1 MHNIFKN
8 SYAIQDPEIVN
19 FIKHIDFSEA
29 LWDNSVTKN
38 FCNAYKN
45 WILSSADN
53 NFIGLNN
60 FTYAIYSN
68 GASQAFDMFYIKN
81 KNRRFRCFKGEYVYH
96 KLAWR
101 NNWNDWTFIEDSPL
115 EFNDAVVI
123 SLPFSDTGNK
133 HVEMDSVLEICDRL
147 QIPVLIDCIY
157 FGICNNINFDLSFN
171 CITDVVFSLSK
182 TFPVANA
189 RIGIRF
195 TKTDDDDLM
204 FVYDK
209 MNYNNRLGSH
219 LGLNL
224 LQNFSPDFVYN
235 KYKSK
240 QLECCSVLN
249 ITPSNTVLFG
259 VDNFKK
265 YNQYNRGTNTNR
277 LSLQD
282 LLILNNLQMKEIL
295 YANSNKQ

>member
-1 MHNIFKN
+1 LIC
-8 SYAIQDPEIVN
+8 
-19 FIKHIDFSEA
+19 FILKIKID
-29 LWDNSVTKN
+29 V
-38 FCNAYKN
+38 
-45 WILSSADN
+45 
-53 NFIGLNN
+53 
-60 FTYAIYSN
+60 
-68 GASQAFDMFYIKN
+68 
-81 KNRRFRCFKGEYVYH
+81 
-96 KLAWR
+96 
-101 NNWNDWTFIEDSPL
+101 
-115 EFNDAVVI
+115 
-123 SLPFSDTGNK
+123 
-133 HVEMDSVLEICDRL
+133 
-147 QIPVLIDCIY
+147 
-157 FGICNNINFDLSFN
+157 CNNINFDLSFN